1 VTNKVRKSKRK
12 GVKKP
17 NQKNWLGDLVLL
29 RNDPELVD
37 EVMPHAM
44 GGNINAQYALGLIFA
59 EARGTDEDLVK
70 SFAWLSIA
78 ATEGDSD
85 AESLRYIVGERMTCS
100 QLDESLVLV
109 EKLSIQLAA
118 QQHEKIVFN

>member
-1 VTNKVRKSKRK
+1 MRKIKRK

-44 GGNINAQYALGLIFA
+44 GGNLNAQYALGLIFA

-109 EKLSIQLAA
+109 EKLSKQLAA